1 MARPRSD
8 EKKNAIMAAA
18 VRVIIAEGLSAPT
31 ALIARDAGVSNG
43 TLFVYFKTKAELF
56 NQLYLELK
64 TGMAS
69 AAMEGFSSGAD
80 FRSQL
85 FHVWSNW
92 MAWAV
97 SNPDKR
103 RVLALLS
110 SSGEITFE
118 TIAAGH
124 RRMADIGALMEKCR
138 GAGAMRDV
146 PMPFAA
152 AIMNSLAETTM
163 DFMVQDPPNAD
174 KHCKSGF
181 EAFWRV
187 LN

>member
-1 MARPRSD
+1 MDA
-8 EKKNAIMAAA
+8 AI
-18 VRVIIAEGLSAPT
+18 RVIITQGLSAPT
-31 ALIARDAGVSNG
+31 ALIAREAGVSNG
-43 TLFVYFKTKAELF
+43 TLFVYFKTKADLF
-56 NQLYLELK
+56 NELYLDLK

-69 AAMEGFSSGAD
+69 AAMEGVSARAN
-80 FRSQL
+80 FRNQL

-92 MAWAV
+92 MSWAV

-103 RVLALLS
+103 RVLAQLS
-110 SSGEITFE
+110 GSEDITPE
-118 TIAAGH
+118 TRAAGH
-124 RRMADIGALMEKCR
+124 RNMASIGALMEKCR
-138 GAGAMRDV
+138 AKGALHDV

-163 DFMVQDPPNAD
+163 DFMVQDPPNAE

-187 LN
+187 LT